1 MAYKFFSQKLLS
13 SNQLDLTQVFPE
25 KQEIARESNNVSYN
39 LADIVLFLK
48 DRTEDFKF
56 VEAQY
61 IDLDNAISEI
71 VNKYYKYKGEKN
83 PFIDDIDEDALKEFE
98 AGVVPREAVIVE
110 DGKQKGK
117 GVAKPAPTK
126 ETKKSKEKIVEE
138 VKVVKTGTSDKVNKF
153 KEELS
158 KRKEIYDDVYDDDE
172 KKEFKELMEKK
183 LEADEFIAEDGDEY
197 FVARVE
203 ILKEFINTLK

>member
-25 KQEIARESNNVSYN
+25 KQEVARESNNVSYN

-83 PFIDDIDEDALKEFE
+83 PFINDIDEDALKDFE

-117 GVAKPAPTK
+117 GVAKPAPAQDS
-126 ETKKSKEKIVEE
+126 KKSKQPKEKE
-138 VKVVKTGTSDKVNKF
+138 VKVETGTSDKVNKF